1 MTTEIRPGDHVC
13 WFFETEKQHQ
23 KLMKSLLY
31 EGFEQKEKVLNIVD
45 FMPAGMIT
53 GYLKD
58 HTADIEKYKRNGQL
72 KILSVE
78 ESYTQKGVFDPDK
91 KIALLQRETETAL
104 AEGFSALRVIEEM
117 NWALLELPG
126 VERMIEYEA
135 RINEFIHGNKCLI
148 ICQYDMRKF
157 TPEMLLDALY
167 THNVCVIGTRTYDNC
182 YYIPPSE
189 YSGSDLPAAKLRSC
203 LNNIAEYRQVEEAL
217 CSLSGGIAHN
227 FNNLNMGIQG
237 NADLMLFNTDSNH
250 PNYRRL
256 KTIEKLVQRGSKI
269 TNQLLGYAREGQYQ
283 VKPIN
288 LNVVI
293 EETSALFAKQNN
305 KVKIYHDL
313 EEDIY
318 GIMADQDQ
326 LTHLLFALYLNALDA
341 MINAGA
347 LFIKTRN
354 VSHNNI
360 KGKLYKPSP
369 GNYIHLKIKDTGIG
383 MDKDVMDRIFEPF
396 FTTKGPGNCSGL
408 GLASVY
414 GVIKAH
420 GGYIDVDSCK
430 GLGTTFDIYLPASDK
445 RIIIEKRLTA
455 EILRIK
461 KTLIGEEPLI
471 HSIDERLMDKMEQ
484 DDINVKHIAVS

>member
-23 KLMKSLLY
+23 KLITSLLY
-31 EGFEQKEKVLNIVD
+31 EAFRQKEKVLNIVD
-45 FMPAGMIT
+45 SMSVGMIT

-72 KILSVE
+72 KILGFE
-78 ESYTQKGVFDPDK
+78 KSYTQKGVFDPDK
-91 KIALLQRETETAL
+91 MIALLQRETETAL
-104 AEGFSALRVIEEM
+104 AEGFSALRVIDEM

-126 VERMIEYEA
+126 AERMIEYEA
-135 RINEFIHGNKCLI
+135 RINEFIHGSKCLI

-157 TPEMLLDALY
+157 APETLLDVLY
-167 THNVCVIGTRTYDNC
+167 THNICVIGTRIYDNC

-189 YSGSDLPAAKLRSC
+189 YSGADLPAAKLRSC
-203 LNNIAEYRQVEEAL
+203 LNNITEYRQVEEAL

-288 LNVVI
+288 LNIVV
-293 EETSALFAKQNN
+293 EETSALFARQNN
-305 KVKIYHDL
+305 KIKFYHDL

-326 LTHLLFALYLNALDA
+326 LIHLLYALYLNASDA

-354 VSHNNI
+354 VSHNDI

-369 GNYIHLKIKDTGIG
+369 GNYIHLKIRDTGSG
-383 MDKDVMDRIFEPF
+383 MDKDIMDRIFEPF

-430 GLGTTFDIYLPASDK
+430 GLGTTFDIYLPATDK
-445 RIIIEKRLTA
+445 KIIIEKKLTA
-455 EILRIK
+455 EILRIEK
-461 KTLIGEEPLI
+461 AVIGEEPLI

-484 DDINVKHIAVS
+484 NDNNVKHIAIS